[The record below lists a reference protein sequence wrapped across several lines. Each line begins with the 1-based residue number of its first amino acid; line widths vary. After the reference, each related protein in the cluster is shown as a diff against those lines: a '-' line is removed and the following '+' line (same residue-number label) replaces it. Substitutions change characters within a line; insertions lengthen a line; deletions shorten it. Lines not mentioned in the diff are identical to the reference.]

1 MTAVIGYYDISNV
14 ERRTKITEDKFK
26 VINTALVSYLA
37 RNGRLPCPA
46 PLDCDLEGCNN
57 DNIYD
62 EKILGLEFRK
72 DKDIDKECISDN
84 NGVFESKNDVGEKL
98 LYGNV
103 PALSLGLDNNYL
115 IDDWGNKLV
124 YIVPDILTQE
134 NALKDILINQNT
146 ETRDP
151 TISDEYVKDGEI
163 FLLLSSNTNTQGAYA
178 FDNRENN
185 NFSNKITQ
193 EVTNEDGTT
202 TTITKEVN
210 NLPEKDFKVD
220 LNDEKYLKYHR
231 NIDNIHNAFSSDS
244 GNGGSVSIAQPNCP
258 ESTYDIQILVPI
270 TESVEGIY
278 EKGDTIPIGKK
289 VGDKIEVNDSFTF
302 KCIQDSQT
310 LQIPKAVTSIYVDV
324 YGAQGGSATGRY
336 KTETAYCNDNGGGQ
350 FGGRGG
356 RSYGRLNTT
365 DEFLQSK
372 VGIKNR
378 KLLVYVGCKGSNI
391 NHSPGGWPDGGHS
404 DGGSGYHEGSGGGSS
419 DLRTTSNPSTR
430 IIVAGGGG
438 GASIPDERGG
448 GGGGGNNRGEK
459 GYQGFVRG
467 TMTLGWT
474 RGGCSINDRDSNGV
488 YSSECNSSYVED
500 NKHRH
505 GGGGFKVGADNWGN
519 QTAQGGGSGFIN
531 TSLFTNSGGQTGV
544 YGTNRV
550 EKNICGNDYNYA
562 YHGQVIV
569 KYLAV
574 SDSIVS
580 KDKEYNYTIYF
591 PEAQYGET
599 VESTNECPK
608 MVGGSS
614 INPDYDNPQAGDYY
628 TLSNNRDAEGNIISN
643 RLQRTCGTNGQVS
656 EKPKFECIL
665 LKRCENPVTK
675 FPNINW
681 GQFNYDIVN
690 TGIITGKDK
699 KTGATVKYQCIVN
712 VDANGSQS
720 ADYYKI

>member
-1 MTAVIGYYDISNV
+1 M
-14 ERRTKITEDKFK
+14 
-26 VINTALVSYLA
+26 
-37 RNGRLPCPA
+37 
-46 PLDCDLEGCNN
+46 
-57 DNIYD
+57 
-62 EKILGLEFRK
+62 
-72 DKDIDKECISDN
+72 
-84 NGVFESKNDVGEKL
+84 EKL

-103 PALSLGLDNNYL
+103 PALSLGLDNTYI

-151 TISDEYVKDGEI
+151 NISDEYVKDGEI

-178 FDNRENN
+178 FENRENN

-202 TTITKEVN
+202 TTITTEVN

-220 LNDEKYLKYHR
+220 LNDEKYLKFHR
-231 NIDNIHNAFSSDS
+231 NIDNLHNVFSGDS

-270 TESVEGIY
+270 TETVEGIY

-356 RSYGRLNTT
+356 RSYGTLNTT

-391 NHSPGGWPDGGHS
+391 NNSPGGWPDGGRS
-404 DGGSGYHEGSGGGSS
+404 NGGSGYHEGSGGGSS

-459 GYQGFVRG
+459 GYQGFNRDG
-467 TMTLGWT
+467 TLDVGWT
-474 RGGCSINDRDSNGV
+474 KAGCSINDRDSNGV
-488 YSSECNSSYVED
+488 YSSECNNLYIED

-505 GGGGFKVGADNWGN
+505 GGGGFKVGSDNYGN
-519 QTAQGGGSGFIN
+519 GTAQAGGSGFIN

-580 KDKEYNYTIYF
+580 EDKEYNYTIYF

-690 TGIITGKDK
+690 RGIITGKDK